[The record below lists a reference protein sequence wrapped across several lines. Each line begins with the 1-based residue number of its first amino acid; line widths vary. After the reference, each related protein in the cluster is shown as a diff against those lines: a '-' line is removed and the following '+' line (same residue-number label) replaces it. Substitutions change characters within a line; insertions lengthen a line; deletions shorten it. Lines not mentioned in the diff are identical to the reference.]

1 MCKLNCK
8 QRFCSCLFTI
18 FAAVCL
24 QFLKYFFFFR
34 DPLSSVDVKIE
45 CNGEQ
50 NGHANE
56 DDDEDPDDPL
66 SLNNANSATANANA
80 NANEP
85 PTKKKRKSSA
95 EKFLEDNSEYYGF
108 QVLPSKL
115 RSSSLDQSN
124 HVFPNPF
131 LDFLHRRST
140 GIADQR
146 QSTTISTTGS
156 GENHANQPVDH
167 GDGQTSNITSDCVT
181 DYDAD
186 EMKINNVDHQQQLE
200 QPQFDV
206 RSSYSTAAKS
216 RLWKI
221 DFKNFVNSRT

>member
-1 MCKLNCK
+1 MFVS
-8 QRFCSCLFTI
+8 QQT
-18 FAAVCL
+18 AA
-24 QFLKYFFFFR
+24 
-34 DPLSSVDVKIE
+34 
-45 CNGEQ
+45 N
-50 NGHANE
+50 
-56 DDDEDPDDPL
+56 
-66 SLNNANSATANANA
+66 ANANA

-221 DFKNFVNSRT
+221 DFKNFVNSRPWVFYWKIPKSGAHFYKYFTTLTT

>member
-1 MCKLNCK
+1 M
-8 QRFCSCLFTI
+8 QLF
-18 FAAVCL
+18 VYH
-24 QFLKYFFFFR
+24 LKNRTHESISFFR

-50 NGHANE
+50 NGHSNE
-56 DDDEDPDDPL
+56 DGDDDHEDPL
-66 SLNNANSATANANA
+66 SLNNANSATNVNANT
-80 NANEP
+80 NEP

-156 GENHANQPVDH
+156 GENHANQPDH

-186 EMKINNVDHQQQLE
+186 ETKINNVDHQQKLE

-216 RLWKI
+216 RLWK
-221 DFKNFVNSRT
+221 F